1 MLDTITQWNVR
12 EEHGMVRV
20 EWGSETG
27 KRYMMRLTELE
38 AMRLAHSLAQSANE
52 TRAHDPRAQVT

>member
-1 MLDTITQWNVR
+1 MLDTITTWDVR
-12 EEHGMVRV
+12 AEHGLVRV

-27 KRYMMRLTELE
+27 KRYLMRLTELE
-38 AMRLAHSLAQSANE
+38 ALRLAHSLAQAANE